1 MGKMEKTTTKT
12 GRVHDYIWNPPCI
25 ETDDY
30 EYGKQI
36 LTPKTE
42 AFTYDEGNV

>member
-1 MGKMEKTTTKT
+1 MGKMEKTTTRT
-12 GRVHDYIWNPPCI
+12 GRVHDYIWNLPCI
-25 ETDDY
+25 LTDDS

-36 LTPKTE
+36 LTTKAV